1 MPVSLQSPEPE
12 AESPEPNAQS
22 PKPAT
27 YYAPVSAYAFGDY
40 LVDAAARR
48 VTRGGDV
55 VPIPDRHIG
64 VLLHL
69 LAHAGS
75 VISKDGLIESA
86 WSGLAVTDNSLEQAI
101 SRLRRLLGDG
111 PDGTPYIQTVPRQ
124 GYRFTGTVTR
134 TTARAS
140 DDSLEALLAPHR
152 AWIDGR
158 AALETLEAEQIVRAR
173 GVFEGVLRAAPDQA
187 PAHVGLANACFMQFE
202 MTRADESPDV
212 SSLTL
217 AAQHAREACRLGPG
231 YGEAW
236 ATLGLVLDRT
246 GRHTDALAA
255 SRRAITLEADN
266 WRNHLRL
273 ASIGWG
279 EERLREA
286 RRTLALLPGFP
297 LAHWLCATVHV
308 ARQAWDEAERELD
321 VGIASQASQQTGPS
335 RFSGVAL
342 YWLRGLVHLARGD
355 ERGALD
361 SLERELS
368 FEASGHLYARECC
381 ANTWYAIGAIHR
393 RRGRETEAAAA
404 FQEALARVPK
414 HPLAKSGL
422 GVLSQAVPAAS
433 PGVSAPS
440 FDAALGHVVRLA
452 LTGAEASA
460 VRLLDQALA
469 AAPPGNAGWL
479 LPVEPLLNV
488 AASPDVWAPVLA
500 RLRTRAA

>member
-1 MPVSLQSPEPE
+1 
-12 AESPEPNAQS
+12 
-22 PKPAT
+22 
-27 YYAPVSAYAFGDY
+27 VSAFSFGDF
-40 LVDAAARR
+40 LVDAGARR

-75 VISKDGLIESA
+75 IVSKDGLIESA

-101 SRLRRLLGDG
+101 SGLRRVLGDA
-111 PDGTPYIQTVPRQ
+111 PDGTSYIQTVPRQ
-124 GYRFTGTVTR
+124 GYRFTGAVTR
-134 TTARAS
+134 TAVRAS

-152 AWIDGR
+152 AWIEGR
-158 AALETLEAEQIVRAR
+158 AALETLAADQIVRAR
-173 GVFEGVLRAAPDQA
+173 GVFEGVLRSAPDQA
-187 PAHVGLANACFMQFE
+187 PAHVGLANACILQFE
-202 MTRADESPDV
+202 MTRADESPDTAA
-212 SSLTL
+212 LTM
-217 AAQHAREACRLGPG
+217 AAQHAREACRLAQD

-236 ATLGLVLDRT
+236 ATLGFVLDRT
-246 GRHTDALAA
+246 GNHGDALAA

-266 WRNHLRL
+266 WRHHLRL
-273 ASIGWG
+273 ASVSWG

-308 ARQAWDEAERELD
+308 ARQALDEAERELD
-321 VGIASQASQQTGPS
+321 AGIASQSSHETPS

-342 YWLRGLVHLARGD
+342 HWLRGLVYLARGD
-355 ERGALD
+355 ERRALE

-368 FEASGHLYARECC
+368 FESSGHLYARECC
-381 ANTWYAIGAIHR
+381 ANTWYAIGAMHAR
-393 RRGRETEAAAA
+393 RQRRSDAVAA
-404 FQEALARVPK
+404 FQQALTRVPR
-414 HPLAKSGL
+414 HPLAKLGL
-422 GVLSQAVPAAS
+422 GVLTPGASMPAVT
-433 PGVSAPS
+433 GVSAPS
-440 FDAALGHVVRLA
+440 FDAALAQAAVLVVAGDLQ
-452 LTGAEASA
+452 GAM
-460 VRLLDQALA
+460 RLLDHALA

-488 AASPDVWAPVLA
+488 AAAPDTWAPVLA

>member
-1 MPVSLQSPEPE
+1 M
-12 AESPEPNAQS
+12 
-22 PKPAT
+22 
-27 YYAPVSAYAFGDY
+27 SAYAFGDF

-55 VPIPDRHIG
+55 VLIPDRHIG

-69 LAHAGS
+69 LARPG
-75 VISKDGLIESA
+75 VVVSKDGLIESA
-86 WSGLAVTDNSLEQAI
+86 WSGLAVTDNSLEHAI
-101 SRLRRLLGDG
+101 SGLRRVLGDG

-124 GYRFTGTVTR
+124 GYRFTGDVTR

-152 AWIDGR
+152 AWIEGR
-158 AALETLEAEQIVRAR
+158 AALETLEADQIVRAR
-173 GVFEGVLRAAPDQA
+173 GVFEGVLRSAPDQA
-187 PAHVGLANACFMQFE
+187 SAHVGLANACIMQFE
-202 MTRADESPDV
+202 MTRADESPDA

-217 AAQHAREACRLGPG
+217 AAQHAREACRLGPD

-236 ATLGLVLDRT
+236 ATLGFVLDRT

-266 WRNHLRL
+266 WRHHLRL
-273 ASIGWG
+273 ASVSWG

-297 LAHWLCATVHV
+297 IAHWLCATVHV
-308 ARQAWDEAERELD
+308 ARQAWEEAERELD
-321 VGIASQASQQTGPS
+321 AGIASQASQRTGPS

-368 FEASGHLYARECC
+368 FESSGHLYARECC

-393 RRGRETEAAAA
+393 RRGRKTEAAAA
-404 FQEALARVPK
+404 LQEALARVPK
-414 HPLAKSGL
+414 HPLAKLVL
-422 GVLSQAVPAAS
+422 GAAN
-433 PGVSAPS
+433 PGAIAPRPDGVEAPS
-440 FDAALGHVVRLA
+440 FDAAIGHAVHLVLA
-452 LTGAEASA
+452 GDHASA
-460 VRLLDQALA
+460 ARLLDHALA
-469 AAPPGNAGWL
+469 AAPSGNAGWL

-488 AASPDVWAPVLA
+488 SESPGVWAPTLA